1 MTKLKEREN
10 FIEKLKILDKEGLE
24 KNKKINKLI
33 PHDREMSMIPI
44 TFDFF
49 FKALFIKN
57 QDYLKDFLIAM
68 LDLDIEPE
76 ELNLRVLNCETQKDN
91 YNEYKKIADIFL
103 AINDSM
109 LLSIELNRKDYRDV
123 KVRNDRYIGKLVD
136 SQITSENDYKTL
148 YDKRII
154 QININAVK
162 KDKHCCER
170 VIVQYDKINDEIFCE
185 NPEIHLKNIENF
197 RELYYNGDRTKKV
210 IWNTFLSA
218 RGFVETY
225 NILLEAYNE
234 KKAQKLMKEVIAL
247 NSDNY
252 VLHEWEDEKLNA
264 YELYS
269 ATRRAK
275 NEGIEQGVEKG
286 IKQGIE
292 KGIKQ
297 GIEKGMEKGIE
308 QNKTEIIKTMLSK
321 NMDINLISEIT
332 NTSIEKIETISKKI

>member
-286 IKQGIE
+286 IK